1 MMYEEDIQKVNEWFD
16 AHTEYYGTSRSERE
30 YSIAQYDLESFI
42 DFLRE
47 NYPDLCYIR
56 CCLGKE
62 DSKIWFFREDLEK
75 ATFYQSRRK
84 GASDA

>member
-30 YSIAQYDLESFI
+30 YSIAQDDLESFA

-47 NYPDLCYIR
+47 NYPDLCCIR
-56 CCLGKE
+56 CYFGKE
-62 DSKIWFFREDLEK
+62 DSTIWFFREDLEK
-75 ATFYQSRRK
+75 AEFY
-84 GASDA
+84 